1 MEAPMALPKTAE
13 EVWPYIEK
21 WPFAVV
27 SFVTPASESRS
38 AGIMYKVR
46 DRTLYVLTGPGT
58 WKAKHIKAN
67 PNVSVTVTV
76 PRLPIRIRQAPPA
89 VITFPGIGSVLEM
102 KDVAEDLRKDL
113 MRGVGDLPDTCV
125 IRIEPTGR
133 FVTYGIGIPMWQMR
147 QPEKALAR
155 VPV

>member
-1 MEAPMALPKTAE
+1 
-13 EVWPYIEK
+13 
-21 WPFAVV
+21 
-27 SFVTPASESRS
+27 
-38 AGIMYKVR
+38 MYKVN

-76 PRLPIRIRQAPPA
+76 QRLPIRVRQAPPA
-89 VITFPGIGSVLEM
+89 VFTFSGIGSVLAMDDVDPEM
-102 KDVAEDLRKDL
+102 RRDL
-113 MRGVGDLPDTCV
+113 MRGVGDMPDTCV

-133 FVTYGIGIPMWQMR
+133 FVTYGIGIPMMQMR
-147 QPEKALAR
+147 RPDEALAR